1 MVPFL
6 IGLAESAVAIGA
18 LFLLGALDWIKSSCP
33 DKCFRNNV
41 DTCYCEQVRP
51 GMIKQRSNT
60 WSNLGFVLVG
70 LIMLASLPAVVVGSG
85 RDPMEERTFYA
96 VLYGCVVIFL
106 GPGSMFFHASMK
118 KWGGWIDTLSM
129 TLYTAFLL
137 VYDITGIF
145 NGGKALFLIVFL
157 VLVAGLGVLTWFV
170 PESPLPHFSMG
181 ALAFGSMAVLWAL
194 LQFFAILGIGGID
207 RENGPALLLFI
218 AGAIVFGVA
227 FLIQQRSGT
236 GKPWCQPESVV
247 QGHAIW
253 HLLTAA
259 TTVILFFYLRTEIGA
274 R

>member
-6 IGLAESAVAIGA
+6 IGLAVTGVTLGA
-18 LFLLGALDWIKSSCP
+18 LFLLGALKWIPSSDP
-33 DKCFRNNV
+33 DPCVKK
-41 DTCYCEQVRP
+41 DACYCERLHD
-51 GMIKQRSNT
+51 GMIKQPSNT

-70 LIMLASLPAVVVGSG
+70 LIMLASLPAVVEGSG

-96 VLYGCVVIFL
+96 ILYGCVVIFL

-129 TLYTAFLL
+129 ILYTAFLL
-137 VYDITGIF
+137 VYDFTGIV
-145 NGGKALFLIVFL
+145 NGGKTLFLIVFG
-157 VLVAGLGVLTWFV
+157 VLVVGLGVLTWFV
-170 PESPLPHFSMG
+170 PDSPLPHFSMG

-207 RENGPALLLFI
+207 RDNGPAVLLFI
-218 AGAIVFGVA
+218 AGAIVFGIA
-227 FLIQQRSGT
+227 FLIQQRSDT
-236 GKPWCQPESVV
+236 HKPWCQPESIV

-259 TTVILFFYLRTEIGA
+259 TTVILFFYLATEIGA